1 MQFRP
6 CIDIHQGQVKQIVG
20 STLNNSR
27 AVLSTNYIS
36 NYPASYYAGLYKKD
50 DLPGGHIIMLDNE
63 AATKRETLLALSVFA
78 NGLQVGGGV
87 TAVNANEFLSQGAS
101 QVIISSDIFTNDVL
115 NKEKLRK
122 LATTVGKNKIVLDL
136 SCRKRGNDEY
146 FVVID
151 KWQVFTNLAVNVAT
165 LAMLSEYCVEFL
177 IHGVD
182 VEGKK
187 QGIDEQLLKILS
199 KFQDL
204 PVTYAGG
211 IKDLFDIKRIEKLG
225 GGKINFTVGSALDI
239 FGGDLKYE
247 EVINYLEKKRYAN

>member
-1 MQFRP
+1 MEFRP
-6 CIDIHQGQVKQIVG
+6 CIDIHQGKVKQIIG
-20 STLNNSR
+20 STLNNENQKLKVNFV
-27 AVLSTNYIS
+27 AAKDAAYF
-36 NYPASYYAGLYKKD
+36 AKLYKRD
-50 DLPGGHIIMLDNE
+50 DLFGGHIIMLDNSE
-63 AATKRETLLALSVFA
+63 QTKKETFKALESFPD
-78 NGLQVGGGV
+78 GLQVGGGV
-87 TAVNANEFLSQGAS
+87 TAENANEFLSKGVS

-115 NKEKLRK
+115 DKEKLRK
-122 LATTVGKNKIVLDL
+122 LITTVGKNKIVLDL
-136 SCRKRGNDEY
+136 SCRKRGNNEY

-151 KWQVFTNLAVNVAT
+151 KWQAFTNLVVNVAT

-211 IKDLFDIKRIEKLG
+211 IKNLSNIKRIEELG
-225 GGKINFTVGSALDI
+225 EGKINFTVGSALDI
-239 FGGDLKYE
+239 FGGDLSYQA
-247 EVINYLEKKRYAN
+247 VVNYVKKK